1 MEGGRGKVERGTFQR
16 EREQR
21 EFDRKRE
28 REEIILLIVIVESF
42 FIHKKWIIKSVT
54 KWLQRILD
62 KIHQGLLSQFSLLAE
77 FFIRK
82 VLRLRFKSVDLGEFP
97 P

>member
-54 KWLQRILD
+54 KWLKRMLD
-62 KIHQGLLSQFSLLAE
+62 KFVGLRWPSGLERQFSL
-77 FFIRK
+77 
-82 VLRLRFKSVDLGEFP
+82 
-97 P
+97 